1 MGRRNGP
8 PVSDLKT
15 GNFGDGSQPEYWPL
29 ELMGRSLTDY
39 NVPSSAEGAAKI
51 RELILNYVK
60 P

>member
-1 MGRRNGP
+1 
-8 PVSDLKT
+8 VQSDDPTNANHQAKIYHDIITSGKSFYYL
-15 GNFGDGSQPEYWPL
+15 PEVKVH
-29 ELMGRSLTDY
+29 